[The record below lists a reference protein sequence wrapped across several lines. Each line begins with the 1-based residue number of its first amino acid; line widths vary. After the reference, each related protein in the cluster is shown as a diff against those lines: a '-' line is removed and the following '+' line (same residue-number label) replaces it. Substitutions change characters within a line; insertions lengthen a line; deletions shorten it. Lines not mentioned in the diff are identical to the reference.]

1 MQIKENILLAP
12 YTTFKIGGPARWFC
26 IVRDQFDAL
35 QAYEFAKEKNLQ
47 TFVLGGGSNVL
58 INDKGFNG
66 LVIKVENSGI
76 EVITPTLPSR
86 PRSASDEWRDPSTRP
101 QVHSGS
107 LGMGD
112 GKVLLKVAS
121 GEVWDKVVD
130 FAVKNKWWGIENL
143 SHIPGSTGAIAVQ
156 NVGAYGQESSK
167 VIESVTVFDKETHQI
182 LNFKTADCQFEYR
195 KSIFNSS
202 QKGKYIIFNIVFKLE
217 KNGKANLSY
226 RDLAYIFK
234 NQTPDLEDV
243 RKAVINIRDKKF
255 PFPTSAKKGNA
266 GSFFKNPVLD
276 ESSYQ
281 LLKNVIQ
288 SNFGIEKVGDL
299 ENKQFSENGQI
310 KVPAAFLIDLCA
322 LKNQEMG
329 GAAINQNQPLVII
342 NKSGEAT
349 ASDVLSLANLVKEIV
364 FKKTGIILQF
374 EPELI
379 GFD

>member
-1 MQIKENILLAP
+1 MQIQENILLAP

-26 IVRDQFDAL
+26 VVRDQFDAL
-35 QAYEFAKEKNLQ
+35 QAYDFAKEKNLQ

-58 INDKGFNG
+58 INDKGYNG

-76 EVITPTLPSR
+76 EVITPTLPSQ

-101 QVHSGS
+101 QRHSGS
-107 LGMGD
+107 LGMED
-112 GKVLLKVAS
+112 DKVLLKVAS

-156 NVGAYGQESSK
+156 NVGAYGQEASK

-182 LNFKTADCQFEYR
+182 LNFKTADCEFEYR

-202 QKGKYIIFNIVFKLE
+202 QKGKYIIFNIVFRLE
-217 KNGKANLSY
+217 KNGTANLSY
-226 RDLAYIFK
+226 RDLAFTFK

-243 RKAVINIRDKKF
+243 RKAVIDIRNKKF
-255 PFPTSAKKGNA
+255 PFPTEAKKGNA
-266 GSFFKNPVLD
+266 GSFFKNPVLGED
-276 ESSYQ
+276 SYQ
-281 LLKNVIQ
+281 SLKNIIET
-288 SNFGIEKVGDL
+288 NFDTERAGEL
-299 ENKQFSENGQI
+299 ENKKFSENGQI

-349 ASDVLSLANLVKEIV
+349 ASDVLSLANLVKELV
-364 FKKTGIILQF
+364 FKKTGITLQF

-379 GFD
+379 GF